1 MYLLGIVISICGNV
15 LISISL
21 NIQVGAGSGHPA
33 RPTARLFVPG
43 QPHAALSQQKYTH
56 LRQAERG
63 SKPYYTSVVWWF
75 GVILMGVG
83 EMGNFAAYGFAPA
96 TLIAPLGCVSVIGR
110 CDLFPNPQHTH
121 TRYPRLVGDVKAAL
135 GLSPIKTGPAEFS
148 SSLSKQHTLRGG
160 AFISD
165 MTNPASRF

>member
-1 MYLLGIVISICGNV
+1 MLMFSMTPGVKWGGLGQGNM
-15 LISISL
+15 LEMSH
-21 NIQVGAGSGHPA
+21 NHPKEAPRIQS
-33 RPTARLFVPG
+33 

-83 EMGNFAAYGFAPA
+83 EMGNFAAYGFSPA

-110 CDLFPNPQHTH
+110 CDLSKPPHTH
-121 TRYPRLVGDVKAAL
+121 TCYPCLVGDVKAAL
-135 GLSPIKTGPAEFS
+135 GLSPIKTGPQRWNFRIFKAMKS
-148 SSLSKQHTLRGG
+148 W
-160 AFISD
+160 
-165 MTNPASRF
+165 